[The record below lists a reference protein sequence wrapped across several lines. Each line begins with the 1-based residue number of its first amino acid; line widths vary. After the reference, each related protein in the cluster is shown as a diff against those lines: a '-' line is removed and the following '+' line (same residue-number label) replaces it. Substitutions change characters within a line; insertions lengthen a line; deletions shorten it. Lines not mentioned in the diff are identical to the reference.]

1 MKIKVFPTIG
11 DAYIVELPKWVAHS
25 HIVDE
30 VVDIWIDVNLRQ
42 VDSWEYV

>member
-11 DAYIVELPKWVAHS
+11 DAYIVELPAWVAHAY
-25 HIVDE
+25 IVDAAI
-30 VVDIWIDVNLRQ
+30 DSWIDVNLRQ